1 MPTATTS
8 ASALSRHG
16 ASARASVYPVNRSS
30 SPPAST
36 YFTPFSGDHH
46 EDPQPASAEASS
58 HFAYSTSLVRHRENS
73 LGLPLPA
80 SANGLPKFEDLRTVV
95 ENEGPS
101 GLWQRSV
108 DAVKTWL
115 KGKDD
120 GYDRLPTTQKETKE
134 QKETPSAVFAHH
146 TPEVSSDMPLLYH
159 ELR

>member
-80 SANGLPKFEDLRTVV
+80 SANGLPKFEDLRRRRKK
-95 ENEGPS
+95 P
-101 GLWQRSV
+101 RS
-108 DAVKTWL
+108 KRRHRQL
-115 KGKDD
+115 CLHIIHP
-120 GYDRLPTTQKETKE
+120 R
-134 QKETPSAVFAHH
+134 
-146 TPEVSSDMPLLYH
+146 
-159 ELR
+159 